1 MEKEKVL
8 EIEIIKINDKFSS
21 WYIKKINERRL
32 KHINPNELDKL
43 DSNILCF
50 GCGEVYPKTKFDK
63 ERIDRVGLYGEY
75 YEYQINLEIK
85 YKNNYDEPYFIK
97 NEYVEDLKN
106 IVNSVNE
113 RYGIHKRWR
122 AEKKGIYFYVADKG
136 CISDTWEDFDSAD
149 NKRYKLGNYFKTEEE
164 AEKVKVELDKFWKK
178 VRAGEIG
185 GDE

>member
-1 MEKEKVL
+1 MQKEKVL

-21 WYIKKINERRL
+21 WYIKKINEKKL

-97 NEYVEDLKN
+97 NEYVEDLKS
-106 IVNSVNE
+106 IVNSVNKI
-113 RYGIHKRWR
+113 YGIPKRWR
-122 AEKKGIYFYVADKG
+122 AEKEKEYFFITGTSEITTDEEYYN
-136 CISDTWEDFDSAD
+136 EAD
-149 NKRYKLGNYFKTEEE
+149 NARYELGNYFKTEEE
-164 AEKVKVELDKFWKK
+164 AEKVKAELDKFWEK

-185 GDE
+185 ND